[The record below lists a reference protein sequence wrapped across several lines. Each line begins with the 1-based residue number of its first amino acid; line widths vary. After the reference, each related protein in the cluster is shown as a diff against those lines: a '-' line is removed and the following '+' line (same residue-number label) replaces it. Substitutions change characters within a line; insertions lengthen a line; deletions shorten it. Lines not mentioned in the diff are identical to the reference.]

1 MYRFEPFI
9 KYEYNGRI
17 YESSKLK
24 CDNYSLELSI
34 NDDGI
39 QCTLAPNVKMK
50 LIEFSISAIK
60 KFDENELFF
69 ANGYQS
75 WTTSREFGR
84 DDTLEG
90 ISKLAGF
97 TEKTKALS
105 EISGDYSFAQYGKKG
120 VFHSYTYTYFRVG
133 EKVELFGS
141 CDERYGYTVFS
152 VSYETN
158 RFTIAKDVD

>member
-17 YESSKLK
+17 YENSKLK

-90 ISKLAGF
+90 ISKLAGL

-105 EISGDYSFAQYGKKG
+105 EISGDYSFAK
-120 VFHSYTYTYFRVG
+120 
-133 EKVELFGS
+133 
-141 CDERYGYTVFS
+141 
-152 VSYETN
+152 
-158 RFTIAKDVD
+158 

>member
-17 YESSKLK
+17 YENSKLK

-84 DDTLEG
+84 DDTLDG
-90 ISKLAGF
+90 IPEQFLGRG
-97 TEKTKALS
+97 
-105 EISGDYSFAQYGKKG
+105 I
-120 VFHSYTYTYFRVG
+120 
-133 EKVELFGS
+133 
-141 CDERYGYTVFS
+141 
-152 VSYETN
+152 
-158 RFTIAKDVD
+158 